1 MSRDAPDPAGGGLH
15 GREEPSVAGLESG
28 TYESDADP
36 DHVWVKRDANG
47 ETVRA
52 RYTGYPADFVFEAG
66 DATGIELVDG
76 EWHTIPSVFE
86 TVRLNSRIEW
96 WTMNRRTGYF
106 RLLTERVL
114 D

>member
-1 MSRDAPDPAGGGLH
+1 MSQEAPGPAGGGLS
-15 GREEPSVAGLESG
+15 GREEPPLSGLESG
-28 TYESDADP
+28 TYQADADP

-52 RYTGYPADFVFEAG
+52 RYMGYPVDFVFEAG

-76 EWHTIPSVFE
+76 VWHTIPSVFH
-86 TVRLNSRIEW
+86 TVRLDSRIEW
-96 WTMNRRTGYF
+96 WTMNHRTGFF
-106 RLLTERVL
+106 RLLAERTL

>member
-1 MSRDAPDPAGGGLH
+1 MSRDAPDPAGGGLPN
-15 GREEPSVAGLESG
+15 REEPSVEGLESG
-28 TYESDADP
+28 TYEADADP

-52 RYTGYPADFVFEAG
+52 RYAGYPADFVFEPG
-66 DATGIELVDG
+66 DTTGIELVDG
-76 EWHTIPSVFE
+76 EWHTIPSVFQ
-86 TVRLNSRIEW
+86 TVRLSSRIEW
-96 WTMNRRTGYF
+96 WTINRRTGYF